1 MTEVVGYPGKAL
13 IEQDRS
19 AIAHLVRTEL
29 RDRTSND
36 LAADR
41 RPPLVWVEANL
52 DGTPREQPVAR
63 LDEGARGRHVDDGGV
78 DPGPHP
84 RRDDAVL
91 GDRLPAPRQTPFK
104 QMWRHTGRHSRERE
118 SNRYIRTR
126 AVAPTRRMAYW
137 ASPRPLMYS
146 VPDEDVP
153 SALKLT
159 MLLTPNRIGSSPGAG
174 LPASIAGR
182 PGSVPKS
189 TPLNWLDS
197 SSGEWS

>member
-1 MTEVVGYPGKAL
+1 M
-13 IEQDRS
+13 
-19 AIAHLVRTEL
+19 
-29 RDRTSND
+29 
-36 LAADR
+36 
-41 RPPLVWVEANL
+41 
-52 DGTPREQPVAR
+52 AR
-63 LDEGARGRHVDDGGV
+63 LDESARGRHVDDRGV

-91 GDRLPAPRQTPFK
+91 GDRLPAAGETPFK
-104 QMWRHTGRHSRERE
+104 QVRRHTGRHSRERE
-118 SNRYIRTR
+118 SKRYVRTR

-146 VPDEDVP
+146 VPVEDVP

-159 MLLTPNRIGSSPGAG
+159 MLPAPNRIGSSPGAG
-174 LPASIAGR
+174 LPASIAGKS
-182 PGSVPKS
+182 GSVPKS